1 MKKPFVFLFAALLGL
16 YGVVQAAAE
25 SEVTVQR
32 AESRINS
39 GFKERIYIDGKH
51 MLTLKNGE
59 SGKVTVPDGEHT
71 IHADLY
77 SLTTKKVTFTV
88 RSSSVKFVVTPHS
101 LQNFAIEQVNVRQ
114 APAAALVPSIPA
126 PSIPEFDEL
135 FGESFEEE
143 GVEGSLARAANV
155 IMGKL
160 TPNSRIAIVYVTAN
174 DKEISEFIEGEL
186 EYIMVSKGFTLIDRN
201 QLEVIRKEQAFQSSG
216 AVNDTQAVSIGKIAG
231 ANVIIT
237 GTVTGTGELR
247 RLRLRALS
255 TETGQVLITASEK
268 Y

>member
-1 MKKPFVFLFAALLGL
+1 MKKTFVFLFAALLGL
-16 YGVVQAAAE
+16 YGAVKAVAE
-25 SEVTVQR
+25 SEVNVQR

-39 GFKERIYIDGKH
+39 GFRERIYIDGRH
-51 MLTLKNGE
+51 MLTLRNGE

-77 SLTTKKVTFTV
+77 SLTTNKLTFTA
-88 RSSSVKFVVTPHS
+88 RSSSVRFVVTAHS
-101 LQNFAIEQVNVRQ
+101 MQNFVIEQVGGQ
-114 APAAALVPSIPA
+114 AATAPAPVVPQPQ
-126 PSIPEFDEL
+126 FDDP
-135 FGESFEEE
+135 FDDS
-143 GVEGSLARAANV
+143 VEGSLARAANV

-174 DKEISEFIEGEL
+174 DREIAEYIEGEL
-186 EYIMVSKGFTLIDRN
+186 EYIMVSKGFTLIDRS
-201 QLEVIRKEQAFQSSG
+201 QLEAIRKEQAFQSSG
-216 AVNDTQAVSIGKIAG
+216 AVNDSQAVSIGKLAG
-231 ANVIIT
+231 ANIIIT

-255 TETGQVLITASEK
+255 TETGQILATASEK

>member
-1 MKKPFVFLFAALLGL
+1 MKKTFVFLFAALLGL
-16 YGVVQAAAE
+16 YGAAKAAAE
-25 SEVTVQR
+25 SEVNVQR

-39 GFKERIYIDGKH
+39 GFRERVYIDGREV
-51 MLTLKNGE
+51 LTLRNGE
-59 SGKVTVPDGEHT
+59 SGKIKVPDGEHT

-77 SLTTKKVTFTV
+77 SLTTNKLTFTV
-88 RSSSVKFVVTPHS
+88 RSSSVKFVVTAHS
-101 LQNFAIEQVNVRQ
+101 MQNFVIEQVGEQVAGRP
-114 APAAALVPSIPA
+114 APAAAAPA
-126 PSIPEFDEL
+126 PIVPQFDDP
-135 FGESFEEE
+135 FDDS
-143 GVEGSLARAANV
+143 VEGSLARAANV
-155 IMGKL
+155 IMGKI

-174 DKEISEFIEGEL
+174 DREISEFIEGEL
-186 EYIMVSKGFTLIDRN
+186 EYIMVGKGFILIDRN

-216 AVNDTQAVSIGKIAG
+216 AVNDSQAVSIGKIAG

>member
-1 MKKPFVFLFAALLGL
+1 MNKIFLFLFAALLGL
-16 YGVVQAAAE
+16 HGAVKAVAE
-25 SEVTVQR
+25 SEINVQR

-39 GFKERIYIDGKH
+39 GFRERIYINGRH
-51 MLTLKNGE
+51 ILTLRNGE
-59 SGKVTVPDGEHT
+59 SGKITVPDGEHT

-77 SLTTKKVTFTV
+77 SLTTNKLTFTV
-88 RSSSVKFVVTPHS
+88 RSSSVKFVVTVHS
-101 LQNFAIEQVNVRQ
+101 MQNFVIEQVGGRQ
-114 APAAALVPSIPA
+114 APAAAPAASSIPQ
-126 PSIPEFDEL
+126 SGEFFDD
-135 FGESFEEE
+135 S
-143 GVEGSLARAANV
+143 VEGSLMRAANV

-174 DKEISEFIEGEL
+174 DREIAEYIEGEL
-186 EYIMVSKGFTLIDRN
+186 EYIMVGKGFTLIDRS
-201 QLEVIRKEQAFQSSG
+201 QLEAIRKEQAFQSSG
-216 AVNDTQAVSIGKIAG
+216 AVNDSQAVSIGKIAG